1 MVEFQKQIGKGY
13 VIESVNIP
21 SASLHFAST
30 FKKHLDID
38 INLGYKTIIVDLTN
52 CHSLDSAFIGVLVI
66 TLKQL
71 MKIGGSIKIV
81 KPGMF
86 SNSLFNFTGTIEK
99 FELFESIE
107 NAIKSLKVTSKN
119 NLLDDPPLS
128 KSSVALAS

>member
-1 MVEFQKQIGKGY
+1 MEEFQKQIGKGY
-13 VIESVNIP
+13 IIESVNIP
-21 SASLHFAST
+21 SASLPFASA
-30 FKKHLDID
+30 FKKHLETDMK
-38 INLGYKTIIVDLTN
+38 LGYKTIIIDLTN
-52 CHSLDSAFIGVLVI
+52 CNTLDSAFIGVLVI

-107 NAIKSLKVTSKN
+107 NAIKSLSLTSQN
-119 NLLDDPPLS
+119 NSSNSSLDTNS
-128 KSSVALAS
+128 LAFSG

>member
-1 MVEFQKQIGKGY
+1 MEEFQKQIGKGY
-13 VIESVNIP
+13 IIESVNIP
-21 SASLHFAST
+21 SGSLHFASI
-30 FKKHLDID
+30 FNKHLDTD
-38 INLGYKTIIVDLTN
+38 INLGYKTIIIDLTN
-52 CHSLDSAFIGVLVI
+52 CSSLDSAFIGVLVI

-107 NAIKSLKVTSKN
+107 NAIKSISIPSQN
-119 NLLDDPPLS
+119 
-128 KSSVALAS
+128 KSSNIPLNTDSLALAG